1 MNILNIHVAEI
12 INLLVVILKKEML
25 VHLLLKVNMEEV
37 QFMPVQGQDLTLY
50 RLPVKEEV
58 LEIKLLTLSLLLQ

>member
-37 QFMPVQGQDLTLY
+37 QFMPVQAGLFY
-50 RLPVKEEV
+50 FRK
-58 LEIKLLTLSLLLQ
+58 II